1 MIKKHKDEI
10 VFTQTELAELYIMRT
25 MKVQKE
31 LSKQQLLE
39 TVKIKYNID
48 TDLIGKILIDLVDKT
63 YLSIDNNNY
72 LYVI

>member
-1 MIKKHKDEI
+1 
-10 VFTQTELAELYIMRT
+10 MRT

-31 LSKQQLLE
+31 LSKQTLLE
-39 TVKIKYNID
+39 NVKIKYNIE